1 MEVVLEKVEIKDK
14 DVLFRLLQYS
24 LFEESATDLNEMNEE
39 AIFEYKWFDNYFY
52 DADRFAYFVKLE
64 NKIVGFVMIN
74 KYLEKSNP
82 ENACSIAEFMVIPK
96 YRRKNIGKKV
106 AIKIFEMFK
115 GGWEVKPS
123 FGSDVAY
130 RFWEN
135 VIKEYTNGIYKFED
149 GIFVFESRKL
159 I

>member
-1 MEVVLEKVEIKDK
+1 MEIVLEKVELKDK

-24 LFEESATDLNEMNEE
+24 LFEESATDLNDMNED

-52 DADRFAYFVKLE
+52 DIDRFAYFVKLG

-74 KYLEKSNP
+74 KYLEKINP
-82 ENACSIAEFMVIPK
+82 ENAHSIAEFMIIPK
-96 YRRKNIGKKV
+96 YRRKNIGRKV
-106 AIKIFEMFK
+106 AIKVFDMFN

-130 RFWEN
+130 KFWEN
-135 VIKEYTNGIYKFED
+135 VISIYTDGNYKFED
-149 GIFVFESRKL
+149 KTFIFESNK
-159 I
+159 

>member
-1 MEVVLEKVEIKDK
+1 MEIILEKVELKDK

-39 AIFEYKWFDNYFY
+39 AIFEYKWFENYFY

-64 NKIVGFVMIN
+64 NKIVGFVMVN
-74 KYLEKSNP
+74 KNLEKINS
-82 ENACSIAEFMVIPK
+82 ENAHSIAEFMIIPK
-96 YRRKNIGKKV
+96 YRRKNIGKNV
-106 AIKIFEMFK
+106 ANQVFEMFK

-130 RFWEN
+130 KFWEN
-135 VIKEYTNGIYKFED
+135 VIKEYTNGTYKFED
-149 GIFVFESRKL
+149 GIFIFEK
-159 I
+159 